1 MSGKVRKIFP
11 GGNTSNGSKPL
22 FEYII
27 PENVNRIFCLKGGPG
42 VGKSSMMKKIAKEFI
57 DKDYDVELHHC
68 PSDPSSLDALVIKKL
83 GVVFLDG
90 TSPHIVDP
98 KNPGAVDE
106 IVNLGDYW
114 DSVELEKNKVEI
126 IECGKEISS
135 YFRRCYKYLKAAEPI
150 YYDIEERYTYA
161 MDFGKVNEL
170 TESFINY
177 VFKDTINKGV
187 YKKPRHLFG
196 TAITPIGHID
206 YSDSLLSEAKK
217 IYYLKGEIGCGRTTF
232 LKKVY
237 EKAVEKGMKVEIY
250 HFPLIPEKIETI
262 WIIDLNIGIT
272 VSNLF
277 SDRETIDLTQYLD
290 KSKLDK
296 YEDVIISDKHVF
308 DELINYAIS
317 NLKKAKSKHDII
329 EAYYIDNMDFEGI
342 DKLKDK
348 LIERSLKYE
357 TEYDLN

>member
-42 VGKSSMMKKIAKEFI
+42 VGKSSMMKKIAAEFI
-57 DKDYDVELHHC
+57 EKGYDIEFHHC
-68 PSDPSSLDALVIKKL
+68 PSDPSSLDAIVIKKL

-98 KNPGAVDE
+98 KNPGAIDE
-106 IVNLGDYW
+106 IINLGEYW
-114 DSVELEKNKVEI
+114 NTDELEKNKKEI

-135 YFRRCYKYLKAAEPI
+135 FFRRCYKYLKAAEPI
-150 YYDIEERYTYA
+150 YYDIEEKYSDC
-161 MDFGKVNEL
+161 MDFGKVNEM
-170 TESFINY
+170 TEYFIDSI
-177 VFKDTINKGV
+177 FKNVLNKGE

-206 YSDSLLSEAKK
+206 YADSLLGEVEK
-217 IYYLKGEIGCGRTTF
+217 IYYLRGNIGCGRTTF

-237 EKAVEKGMKVEIY
+237 EKAIDKGMKVEVY
-250 HFPLIPEKIETI
+250 HYPLIPDKIEGI
-262 WIIDLNIGIT
+262 LINDLNIAIT
-272 VSNLF
+272 TSNIY
-277 SDRETIDLTQYLD
+277 SEKECIDLTQFLD
-290 KSKLDK
+290 KEKLIK
-296 YEDVIISDKHVF
+296 YEGEIEFDKRVF

-317 NLKKAKSKHDII
+317 NLKKAKAKHDVI
-329 EAYYIDNMDFEGI
+329 EAYYIPNMYFDEI
-342 DKLKDK
+342 DKLKDE
-348 LIERSLKYE
+348 LIQRILKYE
-357 TEYDLN
+357 KK